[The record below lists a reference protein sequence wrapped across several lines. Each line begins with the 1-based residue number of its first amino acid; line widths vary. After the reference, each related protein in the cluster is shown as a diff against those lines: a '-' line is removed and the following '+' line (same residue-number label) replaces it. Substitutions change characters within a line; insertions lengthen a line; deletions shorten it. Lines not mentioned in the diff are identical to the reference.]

1 MQVLLAARRDGLLRE
16 IASRIAADGGRAVV
30 CAADLRRTN
39 DIERLV
45 GRALDA
51 FGHIEVL
58 VANAGMGCHEAV
70 AETSDAEMAAVVEVN
85 LLGVMHCARMVLPHM
100 LRRGR
105 GHIIVVSSVTTGIAW
120 PNDAIYA
127 ATKAGVSRFAR
138 GLRNELAPRGIRVT
152 DVVPG
157 VIDTPLSREASVLP
171 RAGATRVADAIVGAI
186 RRPRNVVVTP
196 SWYRLLLLVNR
207 ALPGVVDSV
216 LRRTSAE

>member
-1 MQVLLAARRDGLLRE
+1 MTATSSALAERTAAPSPADSAPPTLATTFPNAPKRTFASERFIAR
-16 IASRIAADGGRAVV
+16 A
-30 CAADLRRTN
+30 
-39 DIERLV
+39 
-45 GRALDA
+45 
-51 FGHIEVL
+51 
-58 VANAGMGCHEAV
+58 
-70 AETSDAEMAAVVEVN
+70 
-85 LLGVMHCARMVLPHM
+85 
-100 LRRGR
+100 
-105 GHIIVVSSVTTGIAW
+105 IIVVSSVTTGIAW